1 MGPPPAVAEVRR
13 AVRRGLD
20 GLQAGDLVLAACSG
34 GADSLAL
41 AAALAHEA
49 PRQGLRAG
57 GVTVDHRLQPG
68 SAARAAAVA
77 TLLAG
82 LGLDPVCS
90 VPVTVAAGPGT
101 GGPEAAARGAR
112 YQALDEVAR
121 RTGAR
126 ATLLGHSL
134 DDQAETVLLGLARGS
149 GSRSLRGMPAHR
161 GRYRRPL
168 LGVSRATLRAA
179 CDAAGL
185 EPWDDPHNADPAFAR
200 ARVRHQA
207 LPALEAALGPGVA
220 QALARTAGQLRS
232 DGEALD
238 ELAASQAPLMR
249 DPDGGWLADALRAAP
264 TAVRTRVLRMAALE
278 AGCPP
283 GKLTA
288 RHVGALDALVT
299 GWHGQRWTTLPGGVR
314 ALLRCGRLILAAGA
328 DAGHARQ
335 PSDDPGDRLAHR
347 ETGKDRRN
355 GRPGADEAEVMVGR
369 D

>member
-20 GLQAGDLVLAACSG
+20 GLIPGDLVLAACSG

-49 PRQGLRAG
+49 PRRGLRAG
-57 GVTVDHRLQPG
+57 GVTVDHGLQPG
-68 SAARAAAVA
+68 SAQRASRVAAVL
-77 TLLAG
+77 TG

-90 VPVTVAAGPGT
+90 MPVTVAAGPGA
-101 GGPEAAARGAR
+101 GGLEAAARRAR
-112 YQALDEVAR
+112 YQALDEAAG

-126 ATLLGHSL
+126 AILLGHSL

-149 GSRSLRGMPAHR
+149 GPRSLRGMPARR
-161 GRYRRPL
+161 GHYRRPL

-179 CDAAGL
+179 CDAVGL
-185 EPWDDPHNADPAFAR
+185 QPWDDPQNTDPAFTR

-207 LPALEAALGPGVA
+207 LPALEAALGPGVT
-220 QALARTAGQLRS
+220 QALARTAGQLRA
-232 DGEALD
+232 DAEALD

-249 DPDGGWLADALRAAP
+249 DPDGAWRPDALRAAN
-264 TAVRTRVLRMAALE
+264 AAIRTRVLRMAAIE

-288 RHVGALDALVT
+288 RHVSALDTLVT

-314 ALLRCGRLILAAGA
+314 AMLRCGRLIFTAEA
-328 DAGHARQ
+328 DDGRAPQ
-335 PSDDPGDRLAHR
+335 PGDGPGDRLAR
-347 ETGKDRRN
+347 GETGKDRGQRW
-355 GRPGADEAEVMVGR
+355 PGPDEAEVMVGR
-369 D
+369 E

>member
-1 MGPPPAVAEVRR
+1 MGPPPAVAEVRW

-20 GLQAGDLVLAACSG
+20 GLAAGDLVLAACSG

-49 PRQGLRAG
+49 PRRGLRAG
-57 GVTVDHRLQPG
+57 GVTVDHGLQPG
-68 SAARAAAVA
+68 SAERARRVAAV
-77 TLLAG
+77 LAG
-82 LGLDPVCS
+82 LGLDPVEA
-90 VPVTVAAGPGT
+90 VPVTVAAGPGA

-126 ATLLGHSL
+126 AILLGHSL

-149 GSRSLRGMPAHR
+149 GARSLGGMPARR
-161 GRYRRPL
+161 GHYRRPL
-168 LGVSRATLRAA
+168 LGVRRATLRAA

-185 EPWDDPHNADPAFAR
+185 QPWDDPQNCDPAFTR

-232 DGEALD
+232 DAEALD
-238 ELAASQAPLMR
+238 EWAAGQAPLMR
-249 DPDGGWLADALRAAP
+249 DPDGGWRADALRAAEP
-264 TAVRTRVLRMAALE
+264 ALRTRLLRTAAIE

-283 GKLTA
+283 GSLTA
-288 RHVGALDALVT
+288 GHVEALDALVT

-314 ALLRCGRLILAAGA
+314 AMLRCGRLIFAAAAG
-328 DAGHARQ
+328 HPPR
-335 PSDDPGDRLAHR
+335 PGGDGPGSRLASR
-347 ETGKDRRN
+347 GTGKGRQQE
-355 GRPGADEAEVMVGR
+355 RPGPDEAEVMVGR